1 MSRKELRRNKSVS
14 ENMNNEYEKIVFNT
28 EDGDEEFFIIEQT
41 MLGGVNYILVTDDLD
56 GEDGDFLILKEIG
69 TEKEMDDEFVSYD
82 FVEDESELKS
92 LISIFN
98 ELVDDF
104 DLEV

>member
-1 MSRKELRRNKSVS
+1 
-14 ENMNNEYEKIVFNT
+14 MNNEYEKIVFNT
-28 EDGDEEFFIIEQT
+28 EDGDEEFYIIEQT

>member
-1 MSRKELRRNKSVS
+1 MSD
-14 ENMNNEYEKIVFNT
+14 NMNNEYEKIVFDT
-28 EDGDEEFFIIEQT
+28 EDGEEEFYIIEQT
-41 MLGGVNYILVTDDLD
+41 MLGGVNYILVTDDVD
-56 GEDGDFLILKEIG
+56 GEEADFLILKEIG
-69 TEKEMDDEFVSYD
+69 GDDDYVSYD

-92 LISIFN
+92 LIAIFN

>member
-1 MSRKELRRNKSVS
+1 
-14 ENMNNEYEKIVFNT
+14 MNNEYEKIVFNT

-82 FVEDESELKS
+82 FVEDENELKS

>member
-1 MSRKELRRNKSVS
+1 MGD
-14 ENMNNEYEKIVFNT
+14 NMNNEYEKIVFNT
-28 EDGDEEFFIIEQT
+28 EDGDEEFFVIEQT
-41 MLGGVNYILVTDDLD
+41 MLGGVNYILVTDDMD
-56 GEDGDFLILKEIG
+56 EEEADFIILKETG
-69 TEKEMDDEFVSYD
+69 GDDDFVSYD

-92 LISIFN
+92 LIAIFN

>member
-1 MSRKELRRNKSVS
+1 MS

>member
-1 MSRKELRRNKSVS
+1 MD
-14 ENMNNEYEKIVFNT
+14 NEYEKIVFGT

-41 MLGGVNYILVTDDLD
+41 MLGGVNYILVTDDVD
-56 GEDGDFLILKEIG
+56 GEDAGFLILKEIN
-69 TEKEMDDEFVSYD
+69 EDDDYVSYD
-82 FVEDESELKS
+82 IIEDESELKS
-92 LISIFN
+92 LIAIFN

>member
-1 MSRKELRRNKSVS
+1 MSD
-14 ENMNNEYEKIVFNT
+14 NMNNEYEKIVFST

-41 MLGGVNYILVTDDLD
+41 MLGGVNYILVTDDMD
-56 GEDGDFLILKEIG
+56 GEEADFLILKETGIEKG
-69 TEKEMDDEFVSYD
+69 TEDEFVSYD

-92 LISIFN
+92 LIAIFN